1 VRTAKPLKRRP
12 PPTAEDWQKKR
23 DKERE
28 RKSRRQ
34 SRKTSAV
41 LARIGRLTAEPAT
54 TTEWEEGFLGSVS
67 ERLQV
72 FGSAFR
78 DPEKGTPGAPLSVLQ
93 GRKLRQIE
101 KSVNGWNA
109 KPIARKQPD

>member
-1 VRTAKPLKRRP
+1 MRTAKPPKRRP
-12 PPTAEDWQKKR
+12 APTAEDWQKKR

-28 RKSRRQ
+28 RKNRRQ

-41 LARIGRLTAEPAT
+41 LARIGRLAAEPDKT
-54 TTEWEEGFLGSVS
+54 TQWEEGFLWSVS

-78 DPEKGTPGAPLSVLQ
+78 DPEKGTPGAPLSILQ
-93 GRKLRQIE
+93 GRKLREIE
-101 KSVNGWNA
+101 KSVGGWNA
-109 KPIARKQPD
+109 KPKAGKQPD